1 MTQEITTKISPFD
14 IIKSVSYTKK
24 HILTD
29 PKEYNAYVV
38 NKGLSYFPD
47 TIGFANEMNRL
58 WAIPPENQYDYYMNT
73 IRKRNRYSKWNK
85 KDNETEKILEN
96 IMAYYNC
103 STRVAKQYMKSMSES
118 DIDFI
123 NNTMATRQ

>member
-1 MTQEITTKISPFD
+1 MQETPTKISPFD
-14 IIKSVSYTKK
+14 VIKSVSSTKK

-29 PKEYNAYVV
+29 PKDYTAFVV

-58 WAIPPENQYDYYMNT
+58 WAIPPECQYEYYMNV
-73 IRKRNRYSKWNK
+73 IRKRDRYSKWNK
-85 KDNETEKILEN
+85 KDKETEKTLEN
-96 IMAYYNC
+96 IMEYYNC
-103 STRVAKQYMKSMSES
+103 STRVAKQYMKSMSET
-118 DIDFI
+118 DIEFI